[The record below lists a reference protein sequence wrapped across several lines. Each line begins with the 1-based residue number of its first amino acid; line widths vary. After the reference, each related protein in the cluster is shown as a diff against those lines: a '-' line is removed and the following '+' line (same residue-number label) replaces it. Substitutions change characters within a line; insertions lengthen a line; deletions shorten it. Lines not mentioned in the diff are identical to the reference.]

1 MTLSQ
6 VISGV
11 KAVASSP
18 AVAKAAEAV
27 KGRLERN
34 LQALNDANSVTDAV
48 GRGFG
53 PGYEDGFA
61 RLTVYEVDTTTIGS
75 RGATQ
80 FGANQG
86 QLTQQYDGVPVLPIT
101 TTLDYIILQT
111 VTEAYVDRMSPNY
124 SFGASVL
131 STSGQDARQFVYSG
145 CVIADQT
152 TGDNASRL
160 ARAYDN
166 ALRASELVS
175 GDRPRFVELTY
186 RDQIRRGY
194 LTSFSSSADAN
205 QRNKVN
211 FTFSMFVF
219 NIDL

>member
-1 MTLSQ
+1 MSLGQ

-11 KAVASSP
+11 QAAASSP
-18 AVAKAAEAV
+18 AVAKAAKAV
-27 KGRLERN
+27 KGRLDRN
-34 LQALNDANSVTDAV
+34 LQALNDANSATDAI

-53 PGYEDGFA
+53 PGYDEGFA

-86 QLTQQYDGVPVLPIT
+86 QITQQYDGVPVLPIT
-101 TTLDYIILQT
+101 TTLDYLILQSL
-111 VTEAYVDRMSPNY
+111 TEAYVDRMSPNY
-124 SFGASVL
+124 SFGSSVV
-131 STSGQDARQFVYSG
+131 STSGNDARQFVYSG
-145 CVIADQT
+145 CIIADQIS
-152 TGDNASRL
+152 GDNAARF

-166 ALRASELVS
+166 ALRATTLVS
-175 GDRPRFVELTY
+175 ADRPRFVELTY

-194 LTSFSSSADAN
+194 LTSFSASADAN
-205 QRNKVN
+205 HRNKVN

-219 NIDL
+219 NLDL